1 MSNARIQFSTADEA
15 KWDSINPTLREGE
28 LVIVKKTNG
37 KYKLYVG
44 APGGSTYKNS
54 TLVWDQD
61 YAEQVAADAETA
73 LESAEDSATAAANS
87 ASAAALSAS
96 NASTSAT
103 NAASSASAAASS
115 QSSAAASASAASGS
129 ANAASS
135 SATTASSKADD
146 AAESA
151 SAAAGSA
158 SAANT
163 SATNAANSAS
173 TATTKANAAADSAT
187 DAANSASAAASSQ
200 SAAATSATDA
210 AGSASDAADSAA
222 EAALSAASL
231 TTDSALSTTSTNPVQ
246 NKVVTAALNEKQP
259 IINKAGYHNSIFRG
273 KYLGT
278 SLTAAQSAA
287 IQAGTFDDLFIG
299 DYWTIGGVDYVIVAF
314 DYYYNTGDT
323 ACTTHHAVIVPR
335 APLYN
340 AQMNTSDVTTGAYV
354 GSAMYKSN
362 LNQAKTTIQN
372 AFGSGHLLSIRQHFQ
387 NATTNGYES
396 GGTWYDATV
405 WLMAEANV
413 YGSNVFKSHCN
424 GISWVNWYSID
435 NRQYPY
441 FHYAPLIENRWT
453 YWLRDVANSTR
464 FADVDSYGASNAN
477 NASFSRGVRPAFCIK

>member
-1 MSNARIQFSTADEA
+1 MSNARIQFSTADES
-15 KWDSINPTLREGE
+15 KWNSINPTLREGE

-73 LESAEDSATAAANS
+73 FENAEDSANAAANS

-115 QSSAAASASAASGS
+115 RSSAAASASAASGS

-163 SATNAANSAS
+163 SATNAANSAY

-187 DAANSASAAASSQ
+187 AAANSANAAASSQ
-200 SAAATSATDA
+200 SAAAASATGA

-222 EAALSAASL
+222 EAALSAASF

-273 KYLGT
+273 QYLGT

-340 AQMNTSDVTTGAYV
+340 AQMNTSDVATGAYV

-362 LNQAKTTIQN
+362 LNQAKTTITN
-372 AFGSGHLLSIRQHFQ
+372 AFGLGHLLTIRQYFQ
-387 NATTNGYES
+387 NAVTNGYES
-396 GGTWYDATV
+396 SGTWDDATV

-424 GISWVNWYSID
+424 GTNWVNWYSID

-453 YWLRDVANSTR
+453 YWLRDVANSPR
-464 FADVDSYGASNAN
+464 FADVDGTGRSTAPSASN
-477 NASFSRGVRPAFCIK
+477 SYGVRPAFCIK